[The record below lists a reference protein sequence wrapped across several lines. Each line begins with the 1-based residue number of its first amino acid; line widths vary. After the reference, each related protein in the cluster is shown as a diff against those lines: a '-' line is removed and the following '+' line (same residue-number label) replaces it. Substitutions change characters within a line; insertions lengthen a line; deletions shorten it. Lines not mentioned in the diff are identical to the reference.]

1 MSRIYQ
7 EGKELEAA
15 TKVAIMIHG
24 RGGTAQSILS
34 LSQVLNL
41 DDFALLAPQAPGNTW
56 YPFSF
61 MAPDPSNEPSFSQS
75 LQIIHT
81 LIQELE
87 SKGFTSEQLYLI
99 GFSQGACL
107 VLEYATQHAKKYG
120 AVIAFTG
127 GLIGEQIRP
136 EKYSGNFNG
145 TQVFIGSGF
154 KDPHVPLSRIEESTD
169 LMKAAGANVTTLI
182 FEDHD
187 HTVRQEEMD
196 WVNENIFI

>member
-81 LIQELE
+81 LVQELE

-107 VLEYATQHAKKYG
+107 ALEYATQHAKKYG

-145 TQVFIGSGF
+145 THVFIGSGF
-154 KDPHVPLSRIEESTD
+154 KDPHVPLSRIEESKA
-169 LMKAAGANVTTLI
+169 LIKAAGAHVTTLI
-182 FEDHD
+182 FEDYD

-196 WVNENIFI
+196 WVNEQLLN